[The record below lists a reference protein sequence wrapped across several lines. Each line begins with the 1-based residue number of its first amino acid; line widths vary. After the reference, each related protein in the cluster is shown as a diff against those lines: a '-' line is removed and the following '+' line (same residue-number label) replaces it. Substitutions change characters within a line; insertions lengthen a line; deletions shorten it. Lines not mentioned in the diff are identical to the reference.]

1 MGVGFQIPIK
11 NLVSIL
17 ISTAVKTARVV
28 SLSGSQAT
36 LVSHLPGILMNNRQ
50 LLEVSE
56 YVCLGLSVLGTIVA
70 TATQQ
75 VVYAVIPLSLSVA
88 LNLVNR
94 PKFNYSQSQIE
105 QLQRSLQNITEE
117 FYQVEKTMNTSNQ
130 RLEQIEA
137 WRQQLSQ
144 IIDQIIESAINERL
158 GKIEVYK
165 QEISQIVD
173 QKIQR
178 SMQKLSTE
186 FNAVHQQMQIVNNRV
201 QQLDI
206 SLESLGSTVDKDEY
220 LRNIAEL
227 QTELSQIN
235 QQLQVFSSRF
245 AEIEPSIKNGNESSH
260 QQLAELRDNQENQ
273 SQKFTQIHQQI
284 EVVNS
289 RFAEIDNSTQKLHQ
303 TILEQNQSIGEI
315 KEKQESEI
323 SKNNEILDSINQRLT
338 DGLTELDSLFTAL
351 VQPLQVENK
360 SNSQTNPIPET
371 ASQEREEINRINN
384 LDSIGNSIN
393 ESLKTLDVLTELNTW
408 FNPSQLANES
418 NIKEPANYQ
427 ETLEVIPTTSITDDK
442 TGKLVFFSN
451 LKGHKHKVLSVAFSP
466 DGRFLASGSDD
477 KIIKLWDLA
486 TQQHRTFA
494 GHGEYSW
501 SRGINSLGFS
511 PDGKF
516 LVSGSDDKT
525 IKLWDVNLGIE
536 IFTFTGHQERVNA
549 VSFSPLGKIL
559 ASGSKDKIVKMW
571 SLETGKEIY
580 SFKSHTDDVLSV
592 TFSPDGKLLA
602 SSAGGND
609 KTIKILQLAENK
621 VKTLTGHSDW
631 FGGITSLAFSPDG
644 KTLISGSQDKTIKL
658 WNLETS
664 QEIKTLSG
672 HSDHICA
679 VAYSP
684 NGQILASASKDKTV
698 KLWSVASGEEISSV
712 KCTDSVIYSIAFSP
726 DGKIL
731 AAGSGD
737 TTITMFPIA

>member
-1 MGVGFQIPIK
+1 
-11 NLVSIL
+11 
-17 ISTAVKTARVV
+17 
-28 SLSGSQAT
+28 
-36 LVSHLPGILMNNRQ
+36 MNNHQ
-50 LLEVSE
+50 LREVSE
-56 YVCLGLSVLGTIVA
+56 YVCLGLSILGTIVA
-70 TATQQ
+70 TVTQQ
-75 VVYAVIPLSLSVA
+75 VVYAVIPLSLSIA

-94 PKFNYSQSQIE
+94 PKLNYSQSQIQ
-105 QLQRSLQNITEE
+105 QLQTSLQNITEE
-117 FYQVEKTMNTSNQ
+117 FYQVEKIMNTSNQ

-144 IIDQIIESAINERL
+144 IIDQTIESAINERL
-158 GKIEVYK
+158 GKLEVYK
-165 QEISQIVD
+165 QEISQVID
-173 QKIQR
+173 QKIQI

-186 FNAVHQQMQIVNNRV
+186 FNAVHQKMQIVNNRV

-206 SLESLGSTVDKDEY
+206 SLESLSSNVDKDEY
-220 LRNIAEL
+220 LSNMAEL
-227 QTELSQIN
+227 KTELSQIN
-235 QQLQVFSSRF
+235 QQLQVF
-245 AEIEPSIKNGNESSH
+245 
-260 QQLAELRDNQENQ
+260 
-273 SQKFTQIHQQI
+273 
-284 EVVNS
+284 NS

-315 KEKQESEI
+315 KEKQEIET
-323 SKNNEILDSINQRLT
+323 SKNNDILDSINQRLT
-338 DGLTELDSLFTAL
+338 DGLTELDSLFTAF

-408 FNPSQLANES
+408 FNPSQLTNES
-418 NIKEPANYQ
+418 NIKEPDNYQ

-501 SRGINSLGFS
+501 SRGMNSLDFS
-511 PDGKF
+511 PDSKF

-536 IFTFTGHQERVNA
+536 IFTFTGHAERVNA
-549 VSFSPLGKIL
+549 VAFSPLGKIL
-559 ASGSKDKIVKMW
+559 ASGSKDKTVKMW

-580 SFKSHTDDVLSV
+580 SFKGHTDDVLCV
-592 TFSPDGKLLA
+592 AFSPDGKLLA
-602 SSAGGND
+602 SSGGGND

-672 HSDHICA
+672 HSDHICS

-737 TTITMFPIA
+737 TTITLFPIA

>member
-1 MGVGFQIPIK
+1 
-11 NLVSIL
+11 
-17 ISTAVKTARVV
+17 
-28 SLSGSQAT
+28 
-36 LVSHLPGILMNNRQ
+36 MNNHQ
-50 LLEVSE
+50 LREVSE
-56 YVCLGLSVLGTIVA
+56 YVCLGLSILGTIVA
-70 TATQQ
+70 TVTQQ
-75 VVYAVIPLSLSVA
+75 VVYAVIPLSLSIA

-94 PKFNYSQSQIE
+94 PKLNYSQSQIQ
-105 QLQRSLQNITEE
+105 QLQTSLQNITEE
-117 FYQVEKTMNTSNQ
+117 FYQVEKIMNTSNQ

-144 IIDQIIESAINERL
+144 IIDQTIESAINERL
-158 GKIEVYK
+158 GKLEVYK
-165 QEISQIVD
+165 QEISQVID
-173 QKIQR
+173 QKIQI

-186 FNAVHQQMQIVNNRV
+186 FNAVHQKMQIVNNRV

-206 SLESLGSTVDKDEY
+206 SLESLSSNVNKDEY
-220 LRNIAEL
+220 LSNMAEL

-235 QQLQVFSSRF
+235 QQLQVF
-245 AEIEPSIKNGNESSH
+245 
-260 QQLAELRDNQENQ
+260 
-273 SQKFTQIHQQI
+273 
-284 EVVNS
+284 NS

-303 TILEQNQSIGEI
+303 TNLEQNQSIGEI
-315 KEKQESEI
+315 KEKQEIET
-323 SKNNEILDSINQRLT
+323 SKNNDILDSINQRLT
-338 DGLTELDSLFTAL
+338 DGLTELDSLFTAF

-408 FNPSQLANES
+408 FNPSQLTNES
-418 NIKEPANYQ
+418 NIKEPDNYQ
-427 ETLEVIPTTSITDDK
+427 ETLEVIHTTSITDDK

-501 SRGINSLGFS
+501 SRGINSLAFS

-536 IFTFTGHQERVNA
+536 IFTFTGHAERVNA
-549 VSFSPLGKIL
+549 VAFSPLGKIL
-559 ASGSKDKIVKMW
+559 ASGSKDKTVKMW

-580 SFKSHTDDVLSV
+580 SFKGHTDDVLCV
-592 TFSPDGKLLA
+592 AFSPDGKLLA
-602 SSAGGND
+602 SSGGGND

-672 HSDHICA
+672 HSDHICS

-698 KLWSVASGEEISSV
+698 KLWSVASGKEISSV
-712 KCTDSVIYSIAFSP
+712 KCSDSVIYSIAFSP

-737 TTITMFPIA
+737 TTITLFPIA